1 MLQKR
6 RYILDQIAQTIID
19 DFQKLDAE
27 TQQHVLTQLQ
37 SHITPVHKFDFV
49 QWKQQ
54 IAQYGQHITPGQSV
68 ITLLRAL
75 RDGACI

>member
-1 MLQKR
+1 M
-6 RYILDQIAQTIID
+6 DQIAQTIID
-19 DFQKLDAE
+19 DCQKLDAE

-68 ITLLRAL
+68 ISVLGTL
-75 RDGACI
+75 RDGEDA